1 MTFTTQ
7 QTALLVEFIAL
18 STDYDEF
25 EEDELY
31 NTSQEFLDY
40 IEMTQEEFTNY
51 LNELLE
57 TQGIDGLTRIINNY
71 KELNKVMYSPDE
83 YPVIPEE
90 GTYYI

>member
-7 QTALLVEFIAL
+7 QTALLTEFIAL

-25 EEDELY
+25 EEEELY

-40 IEMTQEEFTNY
+40 IEMTQEEFTTY

-57 TQGIDGLTRIINNY
+57 KEGIDGLTRIINNY
-71 KELNKVMYSPDE
+71 KEIKKVMFSPDE

-90 GTYYI
+90 GTY